1 MSFSDLMSSG
11 RGPGVIG
18 MLLAMVVLVGFGLLF
33 MFAFDEGMQGA
44 DQSIESLISN
54 QAKEIDSLMSGIA
67 HGEKELTKA
76 PALIAAGKKLKDLK
90 RENQFRDGNI
100 EGLKKG
106 IASANE
112 AITVKL
118 AEIEAY
124 KEKYR
129 AYARGKAKGRELERL
144 ETRDGS
150 AYQKVV
156 IREVTAI
163 GFQIM
168 HDGGQKRIAFE
179 QLPAEMQDEFQFD
192 PKQKAEAVSKEEAM
206 RDVHENA
213 VTAAQEVA
221 GQQAVEQREK
231 AAEEKRQNM
240 VRSIAIKESRIEIL
254 KTEIKQLNESIPK
267 ESLKRISNAPQMK
280 LQLSNKQRELSALS
294 AEVARL
300 RSAL

>member
-1 MSFSDLMSSG
+1 MSSG

-18 MLLAMVVLVGFGLLF
+18 MILALIVLLGFGLLF
-33 MFAFDEGMQGA
+33 MFAFDEGWQGA
-44 DQSIESLISN
+44 EQSIESVISS
-54 QAKEIDSLMSGIA
+54 QEKEIENIKSGIA
-67 HGEKELTKA
+67 HGEKELEKA
-76 PALIAAGKKLKDLK
+76 PALIAAGKKLKDMK

-100 EGLKKG
+100 DGLKKG

-112 AITVKL
+112 AITAKL

-124 KEKYR
+124 KDKYR
-129 AYARGKAKGRELERL
+129 DYARGRAKGRELEKL
-144 ETRDGS
+144 ETRDGNT
-150 AYQKVV
+150 YQKVV
-156 IREVTAI
+156 IREVTPI

-192 PKQKAEAVSKEEAM
+192 PKQKAEAVAKEEAM
-206 RDVHENA
+206 RNEHENA
-213 VTAAQEVA
+213 VSAAQEVE
-221 GQQAVEQREK
+221 GKQAAVQREK
-231 AAEEKRQNM
+231 EAEEKRQNM
-240 VRSIAIKESRIEIL
+240 VRAIAVKESRIETL
-254 KTEIKQLNESIPK
+254 KTEIKQLNEALPK

-294 AEVARL
+294 DDVTRL

>member
-44 DQSIESLISN
+44 DQSIESVISN
-54 QAKEIDSLMSGIA
+54 QAKEIDNLTSGIA

-76 PALIAAGKKLKDLK
+76 PALIAVGKKLKDLK

-100 EGLKKG
+100 DGLKKG

-112 AITVKL
+112 AITAKL
-118 AEIEAY
+118 AEFEAY
-124 KEKYR
+124 KDKYR
-129 AYARGKAKGRELERL
+129 AFARGKAKGRELEKL

-192 PKQKAEAVSKEEAM
+192 PKQKAEAVAKEAAFENE
-206 RDVHENA
+206 HENA

-221 GQQAVEQREK
+221 GQQAAVQREK

-240 VRSIAIKESRIEIL
+240 VRAIAVKESRIESL
-254 KTEIKQLNESIPK
+254 KTEIKQLNEDLPK
-267 ESLKRISNAPQMK
+267 QSLKSISNAPQMK